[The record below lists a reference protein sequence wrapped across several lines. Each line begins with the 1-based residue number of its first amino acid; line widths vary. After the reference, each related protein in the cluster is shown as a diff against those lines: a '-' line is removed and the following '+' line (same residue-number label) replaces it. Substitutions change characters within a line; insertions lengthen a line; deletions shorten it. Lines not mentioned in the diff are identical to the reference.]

1 MENTDKDRFN
11 FKAAATGITSF
22 SSAKC
27 FSNAGFGL
35 RIARSICYFW
45 LSILLLGCNSYKKV
59 LYFQDLDR
67 TKISKE
73 EITNYSPLIIQTE
86 DILSINVS
94 SLNPEASAVFSFSSQ
109 SSGGGASGGG
119 DYLVDHD
126 GRINLPLLGTLNV
139 AGMTTAELREDVR
152 KKLLIYLKEPIVN
165 IRLMNFKVAVIGDV
179 SNPGVYDVQ
188 NEKISIPE
196 LLSMAGDL
204 TSSAKRNEVI
214 IIREQNGKREYIPV
228 DLTRNVFQSPYFY
241 LKNNDLIYV
250 QPGRNRAGGVFQ
262 TFSIVASVISVA
274 AIAVQFFR

>member
-1 MENTDKDRFN
+1 MRAEHSFN
-11 FKAAATGITSF
+11 FRVV
-22 SSAKC
+22 SSWSK
-27 FSNAGFGL
+27 L
-35 RIARSICYFW
+35 IWPICYLWFCIA
-45 LSILLLGCNSYKKV
+45 LSGCNSYKKV

-67 TKISKE
+67 SKITRE
-73 EITNYSPLIIQTE
+73 DITNYSPLIIQTE

-109 SSGGGASGGG
+109 SSSGGGASGGG

-126 GRINLPLLGTLNV
+126 GQINLPLLGTLTV

-165 IRLMNFKVAVIGDV
+165 IRLMNFKVAVIGDI
-179 SNPGVYDVQ
+179 SNPGVYDVE

-204 TSSAKRNEVI
+204 TSSAKRNQVI
-214 IIREQNGKREYIPV
+214 LIREQNGEREYIPV
-228 DLTRNVFQSPYFY
+228 DLTKNVFKSPYFY

-262 TFSIVASVISVA
+262 TFSVVASVFSVA
-274 AIAVQFFR
+274 AIAVQLFR